1 MAAHIIN
8 SVLIVEDDADI
19 AKLLCITLQQAGLTC
34 SVCGSAAET
43 RNVFRDHSFDAI
55 ILDIGLPDGNG
66 FDLCKEIRGDSDIPI
81 IFLTGRNDEID
92 RVLGLEIGGDDYI
105 TKPFSPRELVARIKA
120 IERRIPAGGSQRT
133 RMPGKDGPFQVDVE
147 RHAIRYLGSE
157 LKLSRYEYL
166 ILKILISHPGWI
178 FSREKLMSLA
188 WTDPQASDIRTVDAH
203 IKSIRAKLK
212 AVSPEREPIVTRR
225 GVGYSLKEED

>member
-1 MAAHIIN
+1 MPLFIIK
-8 SVLIVEDDADI
+8 SVLIVEDEAAI
-19 AKLLCITLQQAGLTC
+19 ANLIHDTLKLEGFSCTICAT
-34 SVCGSAAET
+34 AAET
-43 RNVFRDHSFDAI
+43 RTVLQQNEFDLI

-66 FDLCKEIRGDSDIPI
+66 FDLCKEIRKYSDIPI
-81 IFLTGRNDEID
+81 VFLTGRGEEID
-92 RVLGLEIGGDDYI
+92 RVLGLEIGGDEYI

-120 IERRIPAGGSQRT
+120 IERRIPASDRKHAQNWGKNNSFQIDIQR
-133 RMPGKDGPFQVDVE
+133 Q
-147 RHAIRYLGSE
+147 AIRYFDVE

-188 WTDPQASDIRTVDAH
+188 WQDPQASDIRTVDAH

-212 AVSPEREPIVTRR
+212 AVKPGVDPIVTKR
-225 GVGYSLKEED
+225 GVGYSLQEED

>member
-1 MAAHIIN
+1 MPFFIIK
-8 SVLIVEDDADI
+8 SVLIVEDEAAI
-19 AKLLCITLQQAGLTC
+19 ASLIHDTLKLEGFSCTICAT
-34 SVCGSAAET
+34 AAET
-43 RNVFRDHSFDAI
+43 RTVLQQNEFDLI

-66 FDLCKEIRGDSDIPI
+66 FDLCKEIRKYSDIPI
-81 IFLTGRNDEID
+81 VFLTGRGEEID

-120 IERRIPAGGSQRT
+120 IERRIPDSDRKHAQNWGKNSSFQIDVQR
-133 RMPGKDGPFQVDVE
+133 Q
-147 RHAIRYLGSE
+147 AIRYFDME

-166 ILKILISHPGWI
+166 ILKILISHPGWL

-188 WTDPQASDIRTVDAH
+188 WPDPQASDIRTIDAH
-203 IKSIRAKLK
+203 IKSIRAKLN
-212 AVSPEREPIVTRR
+212 AVKPGQEPIVTRR